1 MGSPPIK
8 LDEVI
13 GKLDHVFS
21 ISKPSMHVE
30 NFDLMNYNE
39 DERSLYDRLI
49 GVEQDKHEWLV
60 HGSKDIMNYFHDM
73 FEGMLE
79 RVSTEEQKVE
89 FPRASAGL
97 PIPAAATPPG
107 SPPSL
112 APPTHVPAV
121 VVRECF
127 KTFVAMFKNE
137 LVLKDVFEPALHV
150 VYALQ
155 DAAFEEEAATS
166 KEQVLTLLEEVGKR
180 GVIKGDGKAEIE
192 PLESEILYSATIAE
206 LKTLYKS
213 YDNFD
218 KKFKALIESQK
229 VLLGRLESGDYDI
242 DTTHMND
249 SEIEV
254 AEEEAHDKLSDR
266 CDKAKNR
273 SDQMKLLRDN
283 GLEQIYSLL
292 SDSYP
297 DVSISLHLTKK
308 TDAMHKLELPDDI
321 LHGIEDP
328 QKSTQFIDDLLQT
341 CLNWLPNYWSLIP
354 ILLRLKS
361 HEDRFSPVPILSI
374 ADMKKETNLGELLGS
389 VVESQMAKLW
399 SIVARGN
406 SESLP
411 TMSMTSI
418 GAGESL
424 FEEIKSGGNGVEQR
438 ISRVENKNIVSFL
451 QHIIHYHEKNL
462 SDKRRRSKAIM
473 QLAHSDFATGSLN
486 DACDRLLGYWR
497 EASYLNVQVD
507 WYSFMHLACTT
518 IRFRCENTAS
528 AQAQFLTTNYI
539 ENESLKKTY
548 EHNCLPLIN
557 KWVSEIKNLVR
568 NIPSD
573 NLPPYINNQIDEA
586 THAKA
591 GYIRNRGG
599 NDGGGGGSSDLA
611 TGTWTCGNP
620 DRPSLRRYAL
630 A

>member
-13 GKLDHVFS
+13 GQLDHVFS

-39 DERSLYDRLI
+39 DEQSLYDRLI
-49 GVEQDKHEWLV
+49 GVEQDKQEWLA
-60 HGSKDIMNYFHDM
+60 HGSLDILNYFNDM

-112 APPTHVPAV
+112 APPTHIPAV

-137 LVLKDVFEPALHV
+137 LVLKDVFEPALNV

-155 DAAFEEEAATS
+155 DAAFEKEAAAS
-166 KEQVLTLLEEVGKR
+166 KEQVLTLVEEVGKR

-206 LKTLYKS
+206 LKTLYTS

-242 DTTHMND
+242 DTTNMND
-249 SEIEV
+249 KEIEI

-292 SDSYP
+292 SESYP
-297 DVSISLHLTKK
+297 DVSISYKNVKK

-321 LHGIEDP
+321 LHGAEDP

-438 ISRVENKNIVSFL
+438 I
-451 QHIIHYHEKNL
+451 
-462 SDKRRRSKAIM
+462 
-473 QLAHSDFATGSLN
+473 
-486 DACDRLLGYWR
+486 
-497 EASYLNVQVD
+497 
-507 WYSFMHLACTT
+507 
-518 IRFRCENTAS
+518 
-528 AQAQFLTTNYI
+528 
-539 ENESLKKTY
+539 
-548 EHNCLPLIN
+548 
-557 KWVSEIKNLVR
+557 
-568 NIPSD
+568 
-573 NLPPYINNQIDEA
+573 
-586 THAKA
+586 
-591 GYIRNRGG
+591 
-599 NDGGGGGSSDLA
+599 
-611 TGTWTCGNP
+611 
-620 DRPSLRRYAL
+620 
-630 A
+630 